1 LHLSRFRRVARRLI
15 PILLACGTTACGDP
29 LAETSAGFTLTS
41 TTETGGTIRTITGSA
56 ATWRVVKGTDADGFS
71 VKNLRIDLITAGG
84 ADLIIWSES
93 GRLTGSVP
101 GIGGYRVGDGRNGTV
116 LMTDFLSTDGSATDG
131 GVVIMGASSSTVQ
144 GHLDVWFGTPGTAS
158 QSAFH
163 LIGDFIA
170 KSSDLAALE
179 LEG

>member
-1 LHLSRFRRVARRLI
+1 MHPDRFRRVTRRLI
-15 PILLACGTTACGDP
+15 PIWLAFGATACSDP
-29 LAETSAGFTLTS
+29 LAAASAEFTLTS
-41 TTETGGTIRTITGSA
+41 TTETGVVQTSTGTI

-71 VKNLRIDLITAGG
+71 VKSLRIDLITAGG
-84 ADLIIWSES
+84 ADLIIGSES

-101 GIGGYRVGDGRNGTV
+101 GIGSYRVGDGRNGTV
-116 LMTDFLSTDGSATDG
+116 LVTTFLSTDGSATDG

-170 KSSDLAALE
+170 KRGDLVSLDLA
-179 LEG
+179 G